1 METMSYS
8 PYQMKVIELMRHV
21 QSEDQ
26 MKEISH
32 LLSEYFAHKAI
43 EEADR
48 LWEQQMIDGDK
59 IEEWK
64 KEHSRTPYQWITP
77 NVLPWIRIVC

>member
-1 METMSYS
+1 MEAKLQRYFKKNRPIDTFSFITLENQEERYNLAATLKKKEASMETMSYS

-32 LLSEYFAHKAI
+32 LLSEYFA
-43 EEADR
+43 
-48 LWEQQMIDGDK
+48 
-59 IEEWK
+59 
-64 KEHSRTPYQWITP
+64 
-77 NVLPWIRIVC
+77 

>member
-32 LLSEYFAHKAI
+32 LLSEYFA
-43 EEADR
+43 
-48 LWEQQMIDGDK
+48 
-59 IEEWK
+59 
-64 KEHSRTPYQWITP
+64 
-77 NVLPWIRIVC
+77 